1 MENIIADLVVLR
13 VNLTFELVFV
23 LIMICTSVQCMQ
35 IYEKLMHCTSKSCK
49 EQKTLQKSPSLEPLP
64 EQKFR
69 EYYGIFR
76 LGQYFT
82 ETWTPLKIALINML
96 SRATG

>member
-1 MENIIADLVVLR
+1 MQRTKGIA
-13 VNLTFELVFV
+13 
-23 LIMICTSVQCMQ
+23 
-35 IYEKLMHCTSKSCK
+35 
-49 EQKTLQKSPSLEPLP
+49 KSPLHEALP

-82 ETWTPLKIALINML
+82 EAWTPLKAALVKML
-96 SRATG
+96 SRATRQFIFPMFSLLALFTR